1 MSHPDPMFEDEE
13 TLDELALED
22 EDEFIHTG
30 EDGDGPAASLT
41 SIRLKRRRRYAGRP
55 SPQRSVQSTPRAV
68 EAPPPRATDIVDY
81 WSRLRNGRRYPAA
94 GNLDAELIVSSW
106 PNSILLSRSPGER
119 GMRAA
124 ALFKPLGANAVAAQQ
139 GAGRRVDFAPMVVEW
154 VLALAEETLRSG
166 RPLAEKEVFEL
177 PAGRARY
184 AACTLPLSDDQIHVD
199 HVLCYVRALR

>member
-1 MSHPDPMFEDEE
+1 MSHPEPMFDDEE

-22 EDEFIHTG
+22 EDELIHTG
-30 EDGDGPAASLT
+30 EDGDCPAASLT
-41 SIRLKRRRRYAGRP
+41 SIRLKRRRRSAEP
-55 SPQRSVQSTPRAV
+55 PLPKRSVQPAPHAV
-68 EAPPPRATDIVDY
+68 EAPPPRPTDIVDY

-94 GNLDAELIVSSW
+94 GDLNAELIVRSW

-154 VLALAEETLRSG
+154 VWPRRK
-166 RPLAEKEVFEL
+166 RP
-177 PAGRARY
+177 
-184 AACTLPLSDDQIHVD
+184 CTLAW
-199 HVLCYVRALR
+199 R

>member
-1 MSHPDPMFEDEE
+1 MSNHDPLFEGEE
-13 TLDELALED
+13 ALDELPLED
-22 EDEFIHTG
+22 EDELVYTG
-30 EDGDGPAASLT
+30 ENGNCPAASLT
-41 SIRLKRRRRYAGRP
+41 SIRLKRRRRSAGP
-55 SPQRSVQSTPRAV
+55 PPPQRSVQPAPRAV
-68 EAPPPRATDIVDY
+68 EAPPPRPTDIVDY

-94 GNLDAELIVSSW
+94 GNLNAELIVASW

-124 ALFKPLGANAVAAQQ
+124 ALFKPLGAS
-139 GAGRRVDFAPMVVEW
+139 AGRRVDFAPMVVEW
-154 VLALAEETLRSG
+154 VLALAEETVRSG

-177 PAGRARY
+177 AAGPARY